1 MAAEAIASSDV
12 VSGDMIFEPVL
23 EEGVFRFDC
32 SASDRQAAYPS
43 LSFVNGKDRDTPI
56 STRTAPSY
64 TPTYQCVRGQQ
75 IVKLE
80 VHSLR
85 TLHFLNFFGNA
96 CLFFFFF
103 FQARLI

>member
-1 MAAEAIASSDV
+1 MAKEAIDSSDV

-56 STRTAPSY
+56 STHMRPLY
-64 TPTYQCVRGQQ
+64 TPTYQCARGQQ

-85 TLHFLNFFGNA
+85 TLHFLNLFSNA
-96 CLFFFFF
+96 FFFFGH
-103 FQARLI
+103 